1 MSDQVSL
8 IRLIAELDQVLAQA
22 EDRLAEE
29 PTTTLKVTFS
39 AAIVDGLRAA
49 LADVECQLACLSK
62 SRDDRYASSHRHC
75 IGSRPGELDLSGE
88 EIIINEFL
96 AAPDAELTLRNVV
109 NEMQPRLS
117 NAQ

>member
-1 MSDQVSL
+1 MSDQSSL

-29 PTTTLKVTFS
+29 PTTTLKATFS
-39 AAIVDGLRAA
+39 TVIVDGLRAA
-49 LADVECQLACLSK
+49 LADVECQLACLSI
-62 SRDDRYASSHRHC
+62 SPDDRFASSRGHC
-75 IGSRPGELDLSGE
+75 IGSRPGERDVSGE

-96 AAPDAELTLRNVV
+96 AAPDAELTLRSIV
-109 NEMQPRLS
+109 NEMQPQLS